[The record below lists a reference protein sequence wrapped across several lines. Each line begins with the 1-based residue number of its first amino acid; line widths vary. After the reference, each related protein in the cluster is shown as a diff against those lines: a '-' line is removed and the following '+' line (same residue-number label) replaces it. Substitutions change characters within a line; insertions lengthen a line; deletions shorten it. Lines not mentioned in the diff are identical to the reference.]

1 MRKPFATFLPAIF
14 FFASSPIYAQSQ
26 QSFADTMTVKKA
38 VSYARLQFSKA
49 MGTDGALYNGI
60 SFEKYWYGT
69 KGSPFFKTE
78 DFVPGN
84 IYYDGTL
91 YENVLLNYDM
101 MRDQVVVKSINN
113 NLPFVAISERISAFT
128 LGANTFIRI
137 EKPANDNGIAVTGF
151 YEQLYAGAVTVLS
164 RKFRKIDD
172 VVSSGEHSTR
182 FFEFAEYFIGK
193 DGVFSR
199 ITTQKDIQDVFAD
212 KKKEIRQFLNN
223 SKLSMKKDPE
233 LLLTQ
238 AAAYYEQLM
247 KK

>member
-1 MRKPFATFLPAIF
+1 MRKPFATFLPVILF
-14 FFASSPIYAQSQ
+14 FLSFPVYAQSQ
-26 QSFADTMTVKKA
+26 PVSADTMMIRKA
-38 VSYARLQFSKA
+38 VSYARSQFSKA

-69 KGSPFFKTE
+69 KGTPFFKTE
-78 DFVPGN
+78 DFVTGN

-91 YENVLLNYDM
+91 YENVLLNYDL

-113 NLPFVAISERISAFT
+113 NLPLVAISERISTFT

-137 EKPANDNGIAVTGF
+137 EKPANNNGISVTGF
-151 YEQLYAGAVTVLS
+151 YEKLYEGSVTVLS

-193 DGVFSR
+193 DGVFRR
-199 ITTQKDIQDVFAD
+199 INTQKDIQDVFAD

-238 AAAYYEQLM
+238 AAAYYEQLT